1 MGLADVCRPRSRL
14 DCELLCN
21 IYIFK
26 VILVYWHQEIG
37 HHSLWSGP
45 CFDLEFGKLERHIK
59 HLLGQLF
66 STMHHVCTGKPGGD
80 MSDRGTYTYILF
92 QTVYP
97 NQGSLILLCGGYCLS
112 QVLDRRDNEGQ
123 KNNDCAAKGI
133 GYDW

>member
-45 CFDLEFGKLERHIK
+45 CFLD
-59 HLLGQLF
+59 
-66 STMHHVCTGKPGGD
+66 
-80 MSDRGTYTYILF
+80 
-92 QTVYP
+92 
-97 NQGSLILLCGGYCLS
+97 
-112 QVLDRRDNEGQ
+112 QVSYNVTCN
-123 KNNDCAAKGI
+123 KS
-133 GYDW
+133 